1 MLIAACLSALTVQ
14 CVSLCS
20 YDISQHFCR
29 VYRHASVFAD
39 GKIYIDGGNTYVPR
53 ANGSFSNTPA
63 GAFIKGMNNN
73 LVVLDLSK
81 SFTNQDSFPYS
92 SIHKGPDVPSSLI
105 EHALWYSPVTRK
117 IYQLGGWFSFN
128 NVNDPGYKNLTQI
141 PPAAVWEFDVDAQ
154 TWSEA
159 DDLALV
165 DTGPK
170 VQRPG
175 AAANCDVPSLN
186 RSFIFEGYV
195 QQRSDQE
202 YTSFTASSEFKFLE
216 GMLSLDT
223 GGDVAKPTLT
233 NISVPQQMD
242 GKDFGPRMNGAMVH
256 LAVGKYGV
264 LVQIGGQTA
273 SNPTPYGRAIENANA
288 GNTNILLS
296 YVDIYDIESG
306 FWFRQQTFGLSDGI
320 PSGRSDICAVAV
332 AARDKSSFNVYMV
345 AGVDTYASYI
355 TTEEI
360 WVLTDGIYGHTCHAV
375 GENLLVVGGMKTKP
389 EGGDVATCSEH
400 MPAEIYSL
408 ALQNYTGVFDADGA
422 ARTAPV
428 PSKVVDAIGG
438 TPDGG
443 AYITSPK
450 VWSDLYLQYVFNPT
464 LQRPAYTPTYVLA
477 NATNDTSPT
486 TSPSP
491 NGSSESPGTSK
502 SVVIGASVG
511 ATLGFLGLLATG
523 TGLFL
528 LFRRKRGG
536 GSTDDEAKRHQRAI
550 SHHSELP
557 GYSSSDVKYEAMGS
571 TMQPLSVPQMNGPAE
586 LGADYQQQRHVMPSA
601 IPSTARPHSIP
612 SDLGLGGNGSGG
624 SVSFAPTDFGS
635 FNGGSGSS
643 GREMSLGQPSPPLPT
658 PTPGG
663 HMGYPPPQFQRSVSP
678 QSPSDGL
685 LQRTY
690 QTSVLGAA
698 GLARIRGEGEVMF
711 SSSEN
716 GSMRLRWLV

>member
-1 MLIAACLSALTVQ
+1 
-14 CVSLCS
+14 
-20 YDISQHFCR
+20 D
-29 VYRHASVFAD
+29 
-39 GKIYIDGGNTYVPR
+39 
-53 ANGSFSNTPA
+53 
-63 GAFIKGMNNN
+63 NN

-81 SFTNQDSFPYS
+81 NFTNQDSFPYS

-105 EHALWYSPVTRK
+105 EHVLWFSPATRK

-141 PPAAVWEFDVDAQ
+141 PLAAVWEFDIDAQ

-165 DTGPK
+165 DTGAK

-175 AAANCDVPSLN
+175 AAASCDVPSLN

-202 YTSFTASSEFKFLE
+202 YTGFTASSEFKFLE

-242 GKDFGPRMNGAMVH
+242 GEDLGPRMNGAMVH

-273 SNPTPYGRAIENANA
+273 SNPTPYGRAIANANA
-288 GNTNILLS
+288 GNTNIPLS

-306 FWFRQQTFGLSDGI
+306 FWFRQQTFGLADGI

-332 AARDKSSFNVYMV
+332 AAKDKSSFNIYMV

-360 WVLTDGIYGHTCHAV
+360 WVLTVPTFQWTLLHSRQDGIYGHTCHAV

-422 ARTAPV
+422 ARAAPV

-477 NATNDTSPT
+477 NATNGTSPT
-486 TSPSP
+486 PSPSP
-491 NGSSESPGTSK
+491 SVGSESPGTSK

-511 ATLGFLGLLATG
+511 ATLEFLGLLATA

-528 LFRRKRGG
+528 LFRRKRSG
-536 GSTDDEAKRHQRAI
+536 GSSDDEARRHQRAI

-557 GYSSSDVKYEAMGS
+557 GYSSSDVKYDAMGS

-586 LGADYQQQRHVMPSA
+586 LGADYQQQQQQHVIPSP
-601 IPSTARPHSIP
+601 IPSTARPYSIP

-624 SVSFAPTDFGS
+624 GVSFALTDFGS

-643 GREMSLGQPSPPLPT
+643 SREMSLGQPSPPLPT

-690 QTSVLGAA
+690 QDLNLGHGSG
-698 GLARIRGEGEVMF
+698 GLGQGQ
-711 SSSEN
+711 
-716 GSMRLRWLV
+716 GGG